1 MTSSKNWAPEWRT
14 THTPE
19 KVGSKDAFCAEF
31 QHVESK
37 HTHIYIRTADL
48 KDFCKSRQKLDE
60 FFVEQV
66 LRAVLGCYVIEKGMP
81 PKFIEAREVQQLR
94 ILKGLFRGKLSE

>member
-1 MTSSKNWAPEWRT
+1 MTSSKNWAAEWKT

-19 KVGSKDAFCAEF
+19 KVGSKDAFCGEF
-31 QHVESK
+31 QHPEGK
-37 HTHIYIRTADL
+37 QTRIYIRTADL
-48 KDFCKSRQKLDE
+48 KEFCKSRQKLDQ

-66 LRAVLGCYVIEKGMP
+66 LRAVLECYVSEKGMP

-94 ILKGLFRGKLSE
+94 TLKGLFRGKLPE